1 MGATTHFFIL
11 LLCLHAAFFT
21 VTTGRR
27 APSVDIQNQKGGD
40 LRGGR
45 RGAGRGYNS
54 YRLQFPLEHI
64 WDLYQDED
72 GKFVIPYEFENRSSY
87 EYFSNLS
94 KFWKSSALGCFEN
107 LLNPLI
113 GIEATGAGIHE
124 TLTMQTNDN

>member
-87 EYFSNLS
+87 GPE
-94 KFWKSSALGCFEN
+94 ALFNITCSMDQYDRNTCVRFRPRRDEWNYMYIKNEN
-107 LLNPLI
+107 D
-113 GIEATGAGIHE
+113 G
-124 TLTMQTNDN
+124 